1 MAKGKRKL
9 YHAFIYIYIYIYEKE
24 CSRDTKRDSEG

>member
-24 CSRDTKRDSEG
+24 CSRDTKRDYEG